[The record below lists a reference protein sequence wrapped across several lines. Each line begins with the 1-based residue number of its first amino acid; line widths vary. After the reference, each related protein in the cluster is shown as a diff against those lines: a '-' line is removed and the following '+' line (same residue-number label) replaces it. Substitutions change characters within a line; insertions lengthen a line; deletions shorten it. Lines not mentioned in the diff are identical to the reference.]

1 MAPYEISPNCTV
13 ADAKGI
19 ASCNVS
25 AYWKE
30 TWWRLLWPEKT
41 PESLVEAIA
50 ARTPRNLLQ
59 MRGLRRHQKVK
70 DVASGEIVGY
80 ARWVLPD
87 SHDDKWLEAQTP
99 DVDEAAKAKFKSEFE
114 EADYEPRDDMD
125 EMDDHMWEWRSKY
138 DRDDCLE
145 LEYLAVHADHSR
157 KGVGSMLVQSGV
169 EVASKLGLDIIVIAM
184 GKNAFELFSKA
195 GFELLEK
202 EIQDL
207 STYGEQDVY
216 ETYYLIKRPTKDT
229 EGSK

>member
-1 MAPYEISPNCTV
+1 MPSRDHRKNPTSLDHNLLHLHELHPVGSFRQPKLSAMASYEISPNCTV

-19 ASCNVS
+19 ANCNVS

-41 PESLVEAIA
+41 PESVVEAIA

-70 DVASGEIVGY
+70 DAASGEIVGY

-99 DVDEAAKAKFKSEFE
+99 DVDDAAKAKFKSDFE
-114 EADYEPRDDMD
+114 GADYEPRDDMD

-138 DRDDCLE
+138 DRDDCLGMF
-145 LEYLAVHADHSR
+145 R
-157 KGVGSMLVQSGV
+157 
-169 EVASKLGLDIIVIAM
+169 
-184 GKNAFELFSKA
+184 
-195 GFELLEK
+195 LL
-202 EIQDL
+202 L
-207 STYGEQDVY
+207 SF
-216 ETYYLIKRPTKDT
+216 
-229 EGSK
+229 